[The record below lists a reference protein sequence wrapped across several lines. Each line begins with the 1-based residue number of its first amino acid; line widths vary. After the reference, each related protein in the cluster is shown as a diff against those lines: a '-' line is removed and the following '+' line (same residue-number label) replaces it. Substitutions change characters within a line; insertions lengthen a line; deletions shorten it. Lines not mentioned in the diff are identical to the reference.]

1 MAEALAVLSAVAAAS
16 QLAEQCVKIS
26 KFIASLYSKVR
37 DAPESIRK
45 QTVQVEQLIA
55 IARLVQHNLS
65 LQTDLVASILG
76 NCFREAGQ
84 LGEELKKISVSAGGG
99 RAKSIWKV
107 LVGLTKEEKILAH
120 FARLEQEKSA
130 LALCIETIDA

>member
-1 MAEALAVLSAVAAAS
+1 MRTRISS
-16 QLAEQCVKIS
+16 QCLKRHWRVYEGEH
-26 KFIASLYSKVR
+26 SLKSI

-45 QTVQVEQLIA
+45 KTAQVEQLVA

-130 LALCIETIDA
+130 LALCIETIDS

>member
-1 MAEALAVLSAVAAAS
+1 MAEVLVTLGAVAAAS

-84 LGEELKKISVSAGGG
+84 LGEELKKISVSAGDALWSRSMGFFC
-99 RAKSIWKV
+99 RDTLLLLYV
-107 LVGLTKEEKILAH
+107 LYITSVLLYNTMIL
-120 FARLEQEKSA
+120 L
-130 LALCIETIDA
+130 